1 MDLQIIQ
8 NNTIDSIQI
17 SGAEYVI
24 IKNLEKE
31 YQSMKDKLIKEIIEE
46 IIEESNDK
54 KYLKNN
60 GILSL

>member
-31 YQSMKDKLIKEIIEE
+31 YQLITDKLIEE
-46 IIEESNDK
+46 ILEEISNEE
-54 KYLKNN
+54 NN
-60 GILSL
+60 GKILKK